1 MIGATR
7 TWAALALGCF
17 ERSPP
22 PDERF
27 FELGPNHHLGKPV
40 SQIVNQTAPNIKRAR
55 RGDGTLRKPDPFAK
69 KDGSMTIHSGGDP
82 QAVDHLRIMPGWN
95 YIVRLR

>member
-1 MIGATR
+1 MMGATR

-17 ERSPP
+17 ERSPS

-55 RGDGTLRKPDPFAK
+55 RGDGTLRNL
-69 KDGSMTIHSGGDP
+69 IHLPRKTD
-82 QAVDHLRIMPGWN
+82 R
-95 YIVRLR
+95 